1 MHWRFQ
7 TETSYKPFNAASRNP
22 EWLFFYGLPQIKQ
35 YIAKHLGLDMIICAV
50 YQIKLN
56 EK

>member
-35 YIAKHLGLDMIICAV
+35 YVAKHLGSDMIICAV
-50 YQIKLN
+50 YQMKLT